1 MNYDSI
7 LKRLWDSAD
16 VRAAL
21 VIAFGNFEGTY
32 YRYAK
37 RYEQNQ
43 NWAPPP
49 SEPLKRETKV

>member
-16 VRAAL
+16 GRAAL

-32 YRYAK
+32 YRYIK
-37 RYEQNQ
+37 RHEAAR

-49 SEPLKRETKV
+49 SELLWRE